1 MKFWEPKRA
10 LSIGPQMPRLN
21 LGVCTGEKLD
31 IQGKDT
37 DSGKENALPATP
49 STPSEG
55 SDTNEN
61 LGSKATTTG
70 GSVIELTVSRVST
83 LSKLSVES
91 VREIQLGVASEV
103 SGGDEDAWTYIALKQ
118 SRSEEESRQNTS
130 THWTSN
136 PAPHMDSRMKITVRS
151 TSPSEHMR
159 EECLQA
165 E

>member
-1 MKFWEPKRA
+1 
-10 LSIGPQMPRLN
+10 MPRLN
-21 LGVCTGEKLD
+21 LGVCTGEKLE

-37 DSGKENALPATP
+37 DRGKENALPATP

-55 SDTNEN
+55 SDPNEN

-70 GSVIELTVSRVST
+70 GSVIELTVSRVPT

-118 SRSEEESRQNTS
+118 SRSEEVSRQNTS
-130 THWTSN
+130 THLRLILISIIYN
-136 PAPHMDSRMKITVRS
+136 DNILFIIIIIFITDIYYFLLS
-151 TSPSEHMR
+151 FLLLFHNYFFF
-159 EECLQA
+159 
-165 E
+165 